1 MVASSDGRGFDSS
14 NTTSTP
20 ALSIVV
26 ASGGLLALVAV
37 SICLIYGRRQHQN
50 KAHRRFSAKSP
61 LISHSPVV
69 PLKAAH
75 VKGPRGLKNA
85 TSPVQSPQG
94 SEYSSSSSCSF
105 HSPSELHPPV
115 AVGGGIRKI
124 STSQLGKERGVL
136 SFSLH
141 YDAQSAAL
149 QVCVVGCRDLPEL
162 LIAPDG
168 QCLLDP
174 YVKLQLLPE
183 KEHRVKTRLVK
194 ATRNP
199 VYDEQFT
206 MYGIGT
212 DRLATTSLHFAVVA
226 FDRYS
231 RDTVLAE
238 AVYSLKEAEL
248 ALSEYKEVELTLSG
262 RGSDLGAQRG
272 EVLLSLCY
280 QPTTSRVTVVIL
292 KIKDLPKFDITGMA
306 DPYVKIYMLYNGK
319 RICKKKS
326 QVKRRTLAPVYN
338 ESFVF
343 DLPSTA
349 EADLSAIRFELQVLD
364 WDRVARSE
372 VMARCGIDDANLHW
386 QQARQNPRRQ
396 IAEWHSLTG

>member
-1 MVASSDGRGFDSS
+1 MVASSDGGGFDSS
-14 NTTSTP
+14 STSTP
-20 ALSIVV
+20 ALSIVL

-37 SICLIYGRRQHQN
+37 SICLVYSRRQRQSTS
-50 KAHRRFSAKSP
+50 HRRFTAESP

-69 PLKAAH
+69 PLKTAH

-85 TSPVQSPQG
+85 TSPIQSPHG
-94 SEYSSSSSCSF
+94 SEYCSSSSSCSF
-105 HSPSELHPPV
+105 HSPSELTPPQPV
-115 AVGGGIRKI
+115 GGIRKL
-124 STSQLGKERGVL
+124 STSQLGKERGFL
-136 SFSLH
+136 NFSLH
-141 YDAQSAAL
+141 YDSQTSAL
-149 QVCVVGCRDLPEL
+149 QIGVVGCRDLPEL

-183 KEHRVKTRLVK
+183 KEHRVKTRLMK

-199 VYDEQFT
+199 TYDEQFT

-212 DRLATTSLHFAVVA
+212 DRLSTTSLHFAVVA

-238 AVYSLKEAEL
+238 AVYSLKDANL
-248 ALSEYKEVELTLSG
+248 AVEEYKDVELTLGG
-262 RGSDLGAQRG
+262 RGSDLGTQRG

-349 EADLSAIRFELQVLD
+349 EADLSAIRFEIAVLD
-364 WDRVARSE
+364 WDRVARNE
-372 VMARCGIDDANLHW
+372 VMARCVIDDANIHW
-386 QQARQNPRRQ
+386 QQSRQNPRRQ
-396 IAEWHSLTG
+396 IAEWHPLTG

>member
-1 MVASSDGRGFDSS
+1 MVASSDGGGFASS
-14 NTTSTP
+14 TSTP
-20 ALSIVV
+20 ALSIIL
-26 ASGGLLALVAV
+26 ASGGLLAFLAV
-37 SICLIYGRRQHQN
+37 SVCLVYSRRQRQQS
-50 KAHRRFSAKSP
+50 AHRRFSAKSP

-105 HSPSELHPPV
+105 HSPSELHPPQ
-115 AVGGGIRKI
+115 AVGGIRKL
-124 STSQLGKERGVL
+124 STSQLGKERGSL
-136 SFSLH
+136 TFSLH
-141 YDAQSAAL
+141 YDSQSSAL
-149 QVCVVGCRDLPEL
+149 QVGIIGCRDLPEL

-238 AVYSLKEAEL
+238 AIYSLREAEL
-248 ALSEYKEVELTLSG
+248 ALNEYKEVELTLGG
-262 RGSDLGAQRG
+262 RGSDLGSQRG

-349 EADLSAIRFELQVLD
+349 EADLSAIRFEVSVLD
-364 WDRVARSE
+364 WDRVARNE
-372 VMARCGIDDANLHW
+372 VMARCVIDDANAHW

-396 IAEWHSLTG
+396 IAEWHSLSG